1 MKEKLGRNI
10 GVITL
15 VFLYAYMVLRIF
27 FSGKSTFYIHPDFTL
42 AILVCGLFF
51 AILAFL
57 LVVSLGTKKAWGGD
71 SHSVT
76 INYGKLFLAVLPV
89 ALFLIFPAKPLSSQA
104 FLARSIDSTQNQVFS
119 RKVVQTPQFI
129 INTEN
134 RSLIDWI
141 RLFSQSNDYAGFV
154 SLKAR
159 LTGFVLKD
167 ENLPDGYFTLARFV
181 ISCCAADARPIGLIV
196 KYDSNLYK
204 LFPDQWLEVRGEFAV
219 EKINGQDK
227 PVLILKDAKSIEI
240 PDNPYIS

>member
-1 MKEKLGRNI
+1 MKERLGKNI
-10 GVITL
+10 GLIAL
-15 VFLYAYMVLRIF
+15 VFLYAYMVLKIF

-42 AILVCGLFF
+42 AVLVCGLFF
-51 AILAFL
+51 ALLAFL
-57 LVVSLGTKKAWGGD
+57 LVVSLGTKKSWGAD
-71 SHSVT
+71 SHSVMT
-76 INYGKLFLAVLPV
+76 NYGKLLLVVLPV

-119 RKVVQTPQFI
+119 RRVVQTPEFI

-141 RLFSQSNDYAGFV
+141 RLFSQSNDYASFT

-167 ENLPDGYFTLARFV
+167 ESLPDGYFTLARFV

-196 KYDSNLYK
+196 KYDSNLYN
-204 LFPDQWLEVRGEFAV
+204 LSPDQWLEVRGEFAV
-219 EKINGQDK
+219 EEINGQNK
-227 PVLILKDAKSIEI
+227 PVLILKDAKTIEI